1 MRYIYIYTV
10 AILAPDT
17 SEFEALR
24 PQCANMGSPMRVRK
38 HATKQGRDRLRVM
51 LDGHPTDHPPA
62 SETYSTVSE
71 LRTPKSG
78 SLGAPTPTH
87 SPAATQPEPLT
98 TSTPPPDRLTYVRSE
113 LHKLRYKTKSVI
125 AARMVQEGLDGHY
138 GTKQE
143 MFGRLAMGMLADS
156 RGEPQSLPREAGAGY
171 PLPGQ
176 RGALNWLTYDP
187 GSQSYFYIADILGGL
202 RLSFRDLTAA
212 KRILERVG
220 YVKSEIK
227 QLRRKTKP
235 VIAARLIQ
243 EGLPDDPGCPKPTM
257 LYVLAVVLL
266 STPRPDE
273 EGAGDPLPSEPSWR
287 AWEMPFS
294 VAWPPAPTPHVHYS
308 LHMGEFIIERFKQ
321 YSAPFTASG
330 GERMG
335 WILGKAE
342 TLYKLPI
349 LQAWGLF
356 IPRDAWQSIGT
367 DGWQTSE
374 DR

>member
-1 MRYIYIYTV
+1 
-10 AILAPDT
+10 
-17 SEFEALR
+17 
-24 PQCANMGSPMRVRK
+24 
-38 HATKQGRDRLRVM
+38 
-51 LDGHPTDHPPA
+51 
-62 SETYSTVSE
+62 
-71 LRTPKSG
+71 
-78 SLGAPTPTH
+78 
-87 SPAATQPEPLT
+87 
-98 TSTPPPDRLTYVRSE
+98 
-113 LHKLRYKTKSVI
+113 
-125 AARMVQEGLDGHY
+125 
-138 GTKQE
+138 
-143 MFGRLAMGMLADS
+143 MGMLADS

-287 AWEMPFS
+287 AC
-294 VAWPPAPTPHVHYS
+294 
-308 LHMGEFIIERFKQ
+308 
-321 YSAPFTASG
+321 
-330 GERMG
+330 
-335 WILGKAE
+335 
-342 TLYKLPI
+342 
-349 LQAWGLF
+349 GL
-356 IPRDAWQSIGT
+356 
-367 DGWQTSE
+367 
-374 DR
+374 